1 MISKWNEPDKSNLSQ
16 RVLDRMRPAVPLKN
30 RIDSAQRDL
39 QKHISKL
46 ESVHSKLRAR
56 DQDMMRMIVESQR
69 RNDAHIARAYAEE
82 LTNLRRTIK
91 VISGAKLAFEQVK
104 LRLDTVS
111 SMGDIVV
118 TLSPCMSVIKGLS
131 PMIAGI
137 VPEADASMQDLT
149 SMLGSILNESS
160 VSHTGELVPPVQLGD
175 EAGAILEQASAMV
188 AGEVSRIIPK
198 VPDTLAHQQGAQQAA
213 PAAGPAPAGSVTS
226 RAQHTFGTVF
236 EQHVEAAAELRGKLP
251 LVPEDLKREI
261 VQKDRVMI

>member
-1 MISKWNEPDKSNLSQ
+1 
-16 RVLDRMRPAVPLKN
+16 
-30 RIDSAQRDL
+30 
-39 QKHISKL
+39 
-46 ESVHSKLRAR
+46 
-56 DQDMMRMIVESQR
+56 MIVESQR

-160 VSHTGELVPPVQLGD
+160 VSHTGELVPPVQLGRRGRRYSGAGKRNGCRRGFQD
-175 EAGAILEQASAMV
+175 YSQSARHAGASAGRA
-188 AGEVSRIIPK
+188 AGGACSR
-198 VPDTLAHQQGAQQAA
+198 TRRL
-213 PAAGPAPAGSVTS
+213 PAA
-226 RAQHTFGTVF
+226 
-236 EQHVEAAAELRGKLP
+236 
-251 LVPEDLKREI
+251 
-261 VQKDRVMI
+261 